1 MRNVFKTIEQLM
13 QVFVEYSL
21 SRFHVFEVN
30 SRPFWV
36 KLWTSD
42 VKKEDNI
49 YDFQNSDI
57 TIGFL
62 VPKDIPIRILRLKQ
76 SFYRVFC
83 VLGEF

>member
-13 QVFVEYSL
+13 HVSVEYIL

-42 VKKEDNI
+42 VTKEDNI

-62 VPKDIPIRILRLKQ
+62 VPKHIPIRILRLKR
-76 SFYRVFC
+76 SFYRVFY
-83 VLGEF
+83 VF